1 MERPGHR
8 LSQEPVGRRIHVR
21 GTVQGVGMRPF
32 VYRLAR
38 ELGVAGRVRNDAR
51 GVTIEAFAPA
61 ELLDAFAVRLRA
73 ERPPAAAFDAVS
85 SEAIPHEP
93 AEAFVIV
100 ESAGADER
108 RVSIPPDLATCG
120 ACLAEVRDPADR
132 RHLYPFTNCTDCG
145 PRFTIAR
152 DVPYDRKATTMAP
165 FRMCPDCRRE
175 YGDPSDRRFHAE
187 PNACPAC
194 GPRLELRTPAGDPV
208 AAKDPVASAA
218 AALREG
224 RIVAVKGIGGFH
236 LACDA
241 TSSAAVRLLRERK
254 RREEKPL
261 AVMAADLASAERL
274 AVLGD
279 LERTLLA
286 SVERPIV
293 LCPRRPD
300 SGLAP
305 EVAPDSPLLGLFLP
319 YSPLHHLLL
328 AAAGRPLVMTS
339 GNLSEEPIAYRNA
352 DALSRLSAIADLFLL
367 HDREIETRADDSV
380 ARLVA
385 GRPLVMRRSRGFV
398 PRPVRVARPLSR
410 TVLGCG
416 AHLKNAFCLAAG
428 DQATLGPHIGD
439 LDDLS
444 TYASLEAAVARME
457 RFLRL
462 RPELVAH
469 DLHPQYLS
477 TRYALERARALGV
490 PAVPVQ
496 HHHAHVAA
504 CMAEHGLPGPVI
516 GVAYDGTGLGTDGA
530 SWGGEVLVAGYA
542 GFERAA
548 TLRPIPLAGGDRAVR
563 EPWRTALAALDEAFA
578 GAPPLDALALF
589 RSVTAREVEVVRRMI
604 ASGLNS
610 PPAHGMG
617 RLFDAVGALALGRGV
632 SRYEGQVAVALD
644 NAAGPDGR
652 SPYPFD
658 VDEAASPWQL
668 DWRPLVRA
676 AAGDLLAGRGAGE
689 VSARFHA
696 ALAVATADLV
706 RRVAR
711 RHGRLP
717 VVLTGGCFQNARL
730 AEGVA
735 GGLSGEFEV
744 YLHGQVPPGDGGL
757 ALGQALVAEATAG

>member
-1 MERPGHR
+1 MEPGHR
-8 LSQEPVGRRIHVR
+8 LSPAPEGRRIHVR

-51 GVTIEAFAPA
+51 GVTIEAFAAPEA
-61 ELLDAFAVRLRA
+61 LDAFTARLAR
-73 ERPPAAAFDAVS
+73 ERPPAAAFDAIS
-85 SEAIPHEP
+85 SETIPHEP

-120 ACLAEVRDPADR
+120 ACLAEVNDPADR

-145 PRFTIAR
+145 PRFTIAK
-152 DVPYDRKATTMAP
+152 DVPYDREATTMAP

-175 YGDPSDRRFHAE
+175 YGDPADRRFHAE
-187 PNACPAC
+187 PNACPGC
-194 GPRLELRTPAGDPV
+194 GPRLELRTPAGEVV
-208 AAKDPVASAA
+208 AAKDPVSHAA

-224 RIVAVKGIGGFH
+224 RVVAVKGIGGFH

-241 TSSAAVRLLRERK
+241 TSSPAVRLLRERK

-261 AVMAADLASAERL
+261 AVMAADLAMAERL
-274 AVLGD
+274 AALRD
-279 LERTLLA
+279 AERTLLV

-305 EVAPDSPLLGLFLP
+305 EVAPDGPLLGLFLP

-328 AAAGRPLVMTS
+328 AGAGRPLVMTS

-352 DALSRLSAIADLFLL
+352 DALSRLSAVADLFLL

-398 PRPVRVARPLSR
+398 PRPVRVSRPLSR
-410 TVLGCG
+410 TVLACG
-416 AHLKNAFCLAAG
+416 AHLKNTFCLASG
-428 DQATLGPHIGD
+428 DQATLGPHVGD

-477 TRYALERARALGV
+477 TRYALERAGDLGV
-490 PAVPVQ
+490 PAVAVQ
-496 HHHAHVAA
+496 HHHAHVAS
-504 CMAEHGLPGPVI
+504 CMAEHDLPGPVI

-530 SWGGEVLVAGYA
+530 SWGGEVLVAGYG

-563 EPWRTALAALDEAFA
+563 QPWRTALAALDDAFG
-578 GAPPLDALALF
+578 GAAPLDSLALF
-589 RSVTAREVEVVRRMI
+589 RTVTAREVEVVRRMI

-610 PPAHGMG
+610 PPAHGVG

-632 SRYEGQVAVALD
+632 SSYEGQVAVALD
-644 NAAGPDGR
+644 NAAGAGEW

-676 AAGDLLAGRGAGE
+676 AAADLLAGRGAGE
-689 VSARFHA
+689 VSGRFHA
-696 ALAVATADLV
+696 ALSSATADLV
-706 RRVAR
+706 RRVAG

-735 GGLSGEFEV
+735 GELGGEFEV

-757 ALGQALVAEATAG
+757 ALGQALVAEATIR

>member
-1 MERPGHR
+1 
-8 LSQEPVGRRIHVR
+8 
-21 GTVQGVGMRPF
+21 MRPF

-51 GVTIEAFAPA
+51 GVTIEAFAPP
-61 ELLDAFAVRLRA
+61 ELLDAFAARLAA
-73 ERPPAAAFDAVS
+73 ERPPAAALDAIS

-93 AEAFVIV
+93 TRGFAIV
-100 ESAGADER
+100 ESAAADER
-108 RVSIPPDLATCG
+108 RVSIPPDLATCD
-120 ACLAEVRDPADR
+120 ACLAEVLDPADR
-132 RHLYPFTNCTDCG
+132 RHRYAFTNCTDCG

-152 DVPYDRKATTMAP
+152 GVPYDRAATSMGP

-175 YGDPSDRRFHAE
+175 YEDPSDRRFHAE

-194 GPRLELRTPAGDPV
+194 GPRLELRAPSGEAVAAEDPV
-208 AAKDPVASAA
+208 ARAA
-218 AALREG
+218 TALREG

-241 TSSAAVRLLRERK
+241 TSSPAVGRLRDRK

-261 AVMAADLASAERL
+261 AVMAANLAAAERL
-274 AVLGD
+274 AALSD
-279 LERTLLA
+279 AERALLQ

-293 LCPRRPD
+293 LCPRRPG

-328 AAAGRPLVMTS
+328 AAAGRPLVLTS

-352 DALSRLSAIADLFLL
+352 DALSRLSAIADLFLV

-385 GRPLVMRRSRGFV
+385 GRPVVLRRSRGFV
-398 PRPVRVARPLSR
+398 PRPVRVSRPLSR

-416 AHLKNAFCLAAG
+416 GHLKNTFCLGSG
-428 DQATLGPHIGD
+428 DRATLGPHVGD

-444 TYASLEAAVARME
+444 TYASLESSVARME

-462 RPELVAH
+462 RPDLVAH

-496 HHHAHVAA
+496 HHHAHVAS

-530 SWGGEVLVAGYA
+530 SWGGEVLVAGY
-542 GFERAA
+542 GDFERAA

-563 EPWRTALAALDEAFA
+563 EPWRTALAVLDDAFG
-578 GAPPLDALALF
+578 GAPPLEALPVF
-589 RSVTAREVEVVRRMI
+589 RTVTAREVEVVRRMI

-610 PPAHGMG
+610 PPAHGAG

-632 SRYEGQVAVALD
+632 SRYEGQVAIALD
-644 NAAGPDGR
+644 NAAAPGAW

-658 VDEAASPWQL
+658 LDEAASPWQL

-676 AAGDLLAGRGAGE
+676 AAGDLVAGRGAGE
-689 VSARFHA
+689 VSGRFHA
-696 ALAVATADLV
+696 ALAAATAELV
-706 RRVAR
+706 RRTAR
-711 RHGRLP
+711 RRGRLP

-735 GGLSGEFEV
+735 GELSGEFEV

-757 ALGQALVAEATAG
+757 ALGQALVADATAR